1 MIFYKHYYKNCY
13 KNKINNQW
21 LATMNKRTFLKSLFS
36 LPMPFFLGRS
46 NTVIAAPKV
55 KTVLLNDCSVA
66 GFQYYQGEEI
76 LATIEKNAHL
86 TLLAEPSNPYD
97 KYAIEI
103 YYQNKK
109 LGYIPRKENRHVSEI
124 LQANIKTYAKVT
136 WVNRSDTAWH
146 SLGLQVYMDV

>member
-1 MIFYKHYYKNCY
+1 
-13 KNKINNQW
+13 
-21 LATMNKRTFLKSLFS
+21 
-36 LPMPFFLGRS
+36 
-46 NTVIAAPKV
+46 V

-76 LATIEKNAHL
+76 LATIETNTHL
-86 TLLAEPSNPYD
+86 TLVAEPSNPYD

-124 LQANIKTYAKVT
+124 LQANIKTYAKVS
-136 WVNRSDTAWH
+136 WVNRSDIVWQ
-146 SLGLQVYMDV
+146 SLGLQVYMEV